1 VRVIKA
7 EVKNFSSYGDLSFNF
22 SNQGLTLI
30 QGATGSG
37 KSTLCDIVPWVLFG
51 ITAKGGKVDEVVSW
65 GSKEQT
71 FGSVVLSL
79 NGEFFIVTRARN
91 PNDLFFGYGEN
102 ALLRGKDLN
111 DTQKLINAKL
121 GIDADLYLSG
131 AYFHEFSRTAAFFTA
146 TAKARRE
153 ICEQIV
159 DLALP
164 ERLKLSL
171 SAKEKE
177 LKQKEVTLASSLDQ
191 AAAALRVLT
200 SSCTRVIGQQ
210 TAWQAQRGLRIEGL
224 QSKARNFDKE
234 LQAELDQ
241 LRKYAEEF
249 EAEREKDIAAMQ
261 AEMENPKCGS
271 CGEPLKDP
279 SKKRKILREHIS
291 ARFSDTN
298 RYLAQFERAQ
308 QRTNH
313 YTQQVEEAI
322 TEENPYDAEVDEL
335 REEVQKTKL
344 EAKAFDKLKTQVA
357 GEKQEVQILLD
368 VIQDFRGAL
377 ITRTIQEL
385 QNTTNEYLA
394 KYFDAEI
401 RVELSIADAD
411 KIETLI
417 HKDGNECVYTQLSK
431 GQRQLLKLSFGLA
444 VMQAVKNHH
453 GVTFNAVFLDEALDG
468 LDDRFKVK
476 AYSLLEALSTSYE
489 SVFCVEHSTELKALF
504 SNQIEV
510 ELVNGKSVLRG

>member
-1 VRVIKA
+1 MRVIKA
-7 EVKNFSSYGDLSFNF
+7 EVKNFGSYGDLSFNF
-22 SNQGLTLI
+22 SHQGLTLV

-51 ITAKGGKVDEVVSW
+51 ITAKGGKADEVVSW

-71 FGSVVLSL
+71 FGSVVLNL
-79 NGEFFIVTRARN
+79 NGEYFIVTRARN

-111 DTQKLINAKL
+111 DTQKLINEKL

-131 AYFHEFSRTAAFFTA
+131 AYFHEFSRTAAFFTS
-146 TAKARRE
+146 TAKARKE
-153 ICEQIV
+153 ICEQLV
-159 DLALP
+159 DLSLP
-164 ERLKLSL
+164 EKLKLSL

-177 LKQKEVTLASSLDQ
+177 LKQEAALLTASLDSS
-191 AAAALRVLT
+191 AAALRVLT
-200 SSCTRVIGQQ
+200 SSCSRVVGQQ
-210 TAWQAQRGLRIEGL
+210 TAWQAQRGLRIEAL

-241 LRKYAEEF
+241 LRQYAAEF

-279 SKKRKILREHIS
+279 SKRRKVLRSHIS

-298 RYLAQFERAQ
+298 RYLNQLERAQ
-308 QRTNH
+308 QRTNQ
-313 YTQQVEEAI
+313 YAQQVEEAT
-322 TEENPYDAEVDEL
+322 TEANPYDQEVEEL
-335 REEVQKTKL
+335 RNETQKTKL
-344 EAKAFDKLKTQVA
+344 EADATNRLLTKVKGQ
-357 GEKQEVQILLD
+357 KQEIEMLLD

-385 QNTTNEYLA
+385 QNTTNEYLT

-401 RVELSIADAD
+401 KADLSVVDAD

-417 HKDGNECVYTQLSK
+417 QKDGNECVYTQLSK

-444 VMQAVKNHH
+444 VMQAVRHH
-453 GVTFNAVFLDEALDG
+453 RGINFSTIFLDEAFDG

-489 SVFCVEHSTELKALF
+489 SVFCVEHSSELKTLF
-504 SNQIEV
+504 TNQIEV
-510 ELVNGKSVLRG
+510 TLVNGKSVLNG